1 MTMIAGVVNLVWL
14 AAIVGFGLAGWTNG
28 LLTLIAITL
37 LDIALDLKGV
47 RGHLRDEAAKLDL
60 ACAEWGGEH
69 PVGLHVDNSRMA
81 QIFTPTW
88 PAKES

>member
-1 MTMIAGVVNLVWL
+1 VA
-14 AAIVGFGLAGWTNG
+14 
-28 LLTLIAITL
+28 LLLIE
-37 LDIALDLKGV
+37 IALDLKAWRV
-47 RGHLRDEAAKLDL
+47 EWREDAAM
-60 ACAEWGGEH
+60 AAELTDCGGEH